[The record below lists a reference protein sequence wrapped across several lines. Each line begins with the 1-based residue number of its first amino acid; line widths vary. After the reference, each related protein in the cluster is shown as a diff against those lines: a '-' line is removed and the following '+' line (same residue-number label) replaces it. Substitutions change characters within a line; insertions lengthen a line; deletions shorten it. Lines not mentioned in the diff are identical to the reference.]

1 MSHATNITDHGNKR
15 MTKKML
21 VPYSMAKGKS
31 VGKSFVV
38 PISDGEQSSFVAVSN
53 GSKVEYATVVYVG
66 RTISVE
72 DIFKKIVNAGF
83 AVLPNT
89 DEMTKSL
96 SNYIDLVSKLKIGDI
111 VKVGFDESDQL
122 QLEKQPRPQSA
133 QKSRKL
139 PLTN

>member
-1 MSHATNITDHGNKR
+1 

-38 PISDGEQSSFVAVSN
+38 PLSDGGQRSFVALSN

-72 DIFKKIVNAGF
+72 DLFKKIIDAGF

-89 DEMTKSL
+89 DEMVKSL
-96 SNYIDLVSKLKIGDI
+96 SSYIDLVSNLKIGDV
-111 VKVGFDESDQL
+111 VKVGFDEADQ
-122 QLEKQPRPQSA
+122 QRLEKQPRPQSA

-139 PLTN
+139 P